1 MKKSLLLALLVAV
14 GISGC
19 ANSNGSDGNATGPI
33 ETAASEDSSSSE
45 HPSDGT
51 DTSADGTATDQ
62 IADTSA
68 DDIAT
73 DQVADASEMADV
85 ENVTWDGMTAV
96 AADEMNDGDYNVV
109 VDSSS
114 SMFSVENAVLH
125 VKNGEMTATMTM
137 GGTGYLYVYM
147 GTGEEA
153 AAASKDD
160 LIPFEEDEDGAH
172 CFTVPVEALDQ
183 GLACAAFSKRKEQWY
198 DRTLV
203 FRADSLPADA
213 FREGRGNTASEL
225 GLADGTY
232 TSEVS
237 LSGGSGRAS
246 VTSPAEIHVVNGN
259 ATAIVEWSSPNYDYM
274 IVDGEKYLPIN
285 DEGNSA
291 FEIPVAYFDAPLA
304 VSADTTAMSKPH
316 EIEYTLVFAS
326 ESVE

>member
-33 ETAASEDSSSSE
+33 ETAASEDSGSSE

-51 DTSADGTATDQ
+51 DTSAN
-62 IADTSA
+62 
-68 DDIAT
+68 DIAT
-73 DQVADASEMADV
+73 DRVADASEMADV

-96 AADEMNDGDYNVV
+96 AADELNDGDYNVV

-125 VKNGEMTATMTM
+125 VKNGGMTATMTM

-153 AAASKDD
+153 ATASKDD

-225 GLADGTY
+225 ELADGTY

-274 IVDGEKYLPIN
+274 VVDGEKYLPIN
-285 DEGNSA
+285 DEGNSV

-316 EIEYTLVFAS
+316 EIEYTLVFAG
-326 ESVE
+326 EFVE